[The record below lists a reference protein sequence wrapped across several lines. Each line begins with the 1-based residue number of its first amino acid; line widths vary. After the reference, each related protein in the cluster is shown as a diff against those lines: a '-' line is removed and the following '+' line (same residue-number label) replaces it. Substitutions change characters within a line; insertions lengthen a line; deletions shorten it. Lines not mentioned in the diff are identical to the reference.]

1 MSYETES
8 WPYME
13 AKYYGVKRTYVTR
26 LLVIH
31 DMEFPE
37 RITAAEDVAR
47 YFQNPDPGTKPSA
60 HVTIDS
66 DSVIQCVRDSFVA
79 NAAPGANH
87 DGIQLELAGYGNQT
101 PGEWRDKYSLALLA
115 IAADV
120 AAQYCLKYSI
130 PPIHLS
136 NAELLSGKKGI
147 VGHNQVSEVY
157 HKSDHSD
164 PGPNFPWPRFIL
176 MTQAMISERR

>member
-1 MSYETES
+1 MVYETES
-8 WPYME
+8 WPYMP
-13 AKYYGVKRTYVTR
+13 AKYIGVKRTNPVR
-26 LLVIH
+26 LGVVH

-47 YFQNPDPGTKPSA
+47 YFQNPDAGTKPSA

-66 DSVIQCVRDSFVA
+66 DSVIQCVRDSYVA

-101 PGEWRDKYSLALLA
+101 PGQWRDKYSLALLA

-120 AAQYCLKYSI
+120 AAQYSLKYDI
-130 PPIHLS
+130 PAIHLS
-136 NAELLSGKKGI
+136 NAELLAGKRGWI
-147 VGHNQVSEVY
+147 GHYQASEVY
-157 HKSDHSD
+157 KKSTHTD
-164 PGPNFPWPRFIL
+164 PGPNFPWARFIL
-176 MTQAMISERR
+176 LMQVMISERK